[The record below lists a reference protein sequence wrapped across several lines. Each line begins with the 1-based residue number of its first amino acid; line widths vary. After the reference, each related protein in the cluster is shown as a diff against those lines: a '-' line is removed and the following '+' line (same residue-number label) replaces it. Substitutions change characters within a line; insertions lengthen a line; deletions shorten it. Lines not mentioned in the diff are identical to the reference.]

1 MKVSILI
8 PILKNHA
15 DFELTL
21 ASVLK
26 WRPDQS
32 HVIVTHDGFYHDP
45 YDLSD
50 EVEFRKLRFV
60 NWSRWFAN
68 LLPMIDSDF
77 VCTIQP
83 GFEVNERWVE
93 LISKHFTS
101 RSVVSVAPTIS
112 AENADIRGLTKHW
125 NGQPKLCIAG
135 AHRAIDSAS
144 RFAGWWR
151 TDFLQQIVPKLAA
164 SHSNCLDLELGLLA
178 KSLKLQTAVVNEP
191 TIYCPSTTV
200 QLQNKL
206 NLTGFRAQQ
215 IMFRYGSGSFS
226 TIAKSVAALFTEPLG
241 GPQRLL
247 DMVGRIAAV
256 PGFSRQSHLVE
267 DVLEH
272 FEETSLNDDDGNFA
286 ENNGTI
292 SYPRAA

>member
-1 MKVSILI
+1 MKISILI
-8 PILKNHA
+8 PILKNQA

-32 HVIVTHDGFYHDP
+32 HVIVTHDGSYHDP

-68 LLPMIDSDF
+68 LLPMVDSEF
-77 VCTIQP
+77 VCTIHP
-83 GFEVNERWVE
+83 GFEVNEQWVE
-93 LISKHFTS
+93 SVSKHFTS
-101 RSVVSVAPTIS
+101 RSVVSVAPTFS
-112 AENADIRGLTKHW
+112 AENADIRGLVKHW
-125 NGQPKLCIAG
+125 NGHPKLCVAG
-135 AHRAIDSAS
+135 SHRAIDSAS

-164 SHSNCLDLELGLLA
+164 LHGNCLDLELGLLA
-178 KSLKLQTAVVNEP
+178 KSLKLQTAVVTEP
-191 TIYCPSTTV
+191 TIYCPSTTA

-215 IMFRYGSGSFS
+215 IMFRYGTGAFS
-226 TIAKSVAALFTEPLG
+226 TIAKSVAAFFAEPIQ

-247 DMVGRIAAV
+247 DMVGRVVAV
-256 PGFSRQSHLVE
+256 PGFSRQSQLIE

-272 FEETSLNDDDGNFA
+272 YEESNLSDDVGNLA
-286 ENNGTI
+286 ANNGTI